1 LSARDVQALDHRR
14 QLCVR
19 RGADR
24 QPRYCHEADVIF
36 PAEIFCGL
44 SDSLCWLAANGLGS
58 FEAEEF
64 ALAVG
69 GFDNALR
76 NERQSRIWSGQVS
89 FSAAR

>member
-1 LSARDVQALDHRR
+1 
-14 QLCVR
+14 
-19 RGADR
+19 
-24 QPRYCHEADVIF
+24 
-36 PAEIFCGL
+36 
-44 SDSLCWLAANGLGS
+44 LAANGLGS